1 MIHPMLL
8 VTGRRC
14 PPAGPLPAAP
24 QSGNPQ
30 HPRTEGHSRTA
41 RATDSLAESLHAHI
55 TELGAAII
63 ELARRR
69 SELGAELVTC
79 RRAAGRPAV
88 ELARENDVLQRYGA
102 ALGRPGTALA
112 MILTEL

>member
-1 MIHPMLL
+1 M
-8 VTGRRC
+8 
-14 PPAGPLPAAP
+14 
-24 QSGNPQ
+24 
-30 HPRTEGHSRTA
+30 A

-55 TELGAAII
+55 AELDADII
-63 ELARRR
+63 ELVRRR

-112 MILTEL
+112 MILTELGRRRPPARGPEPAPARRPQTTAAATDADRPRTG